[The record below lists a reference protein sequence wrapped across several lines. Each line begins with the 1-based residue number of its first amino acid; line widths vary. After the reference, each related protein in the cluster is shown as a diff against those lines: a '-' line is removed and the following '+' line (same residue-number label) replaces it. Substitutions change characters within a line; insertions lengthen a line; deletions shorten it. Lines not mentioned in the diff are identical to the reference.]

1 MADEP
6 TPGELRRS
14 LDDIRQDLRERYT
27 ALGARLDALAA
38 SIVGQPVYQAHV
50 DSARREHDE
59 LAKDIAALEA
69 RFDADQRQR
78 SADRRL
84 ILMALF
90 TSILAPLALLVVQTF
105 LRSKGT

>member
-1 MADEP
+1 M
-6 TPGELRRS
+6 
-14 LDDIRQDLRERYT
+14 
-27 ALGARLDALAA
+27 
-38 SIVGQPVYQAHV
+38 YQAHV